1 MKTTYILIAIIV
13 IVLFSLFYRLYRYK
27 YENFIDARVCE
38 LKVPD
43 YREEKVYKLYF
54 NKSTPL
60 TKGGS
65 VLFNENSHREFI
77 EEFLKHLV
85 YANPYF
91 TNLNVYLQHT
101 TDEDGYKTYYYL
113 IKDIEYER
121 LEALN
126 TTTET
131 PTTTAVPIV
140 TDIRSRTFDEVIKG
154 FCSLKLEQSANE
166 DGEMVETT
174 TATVDEDEVE
184 AKKDCVY
191 FAVQINFEISQD
203 MLDKFIRF
211 SLVREESNESYNVV
225 VQNVVNL
232 RDYNSISETFFK
244 LLHSS
249 KNYYFSRK
257 LSKYTETVINRYN
270 ERDEPFPEGT
280 IKLSMPNDDFNK
292 RINVLNKELESNDF
306 DSESLIEEMFS
317 LKKLNLLDIKR
328 DIKDKI
334 FNSVCSGELYIPER
348 LTNKKELIKYLG
360 ELDKKAS
367 NIHEATGLKDKEL
380 VENSRKYAVFHEKY
394 KNQLEELLL
403 NNFKLSDPDTEEK
416 LKDNEEILKSLN
428 NQITNIKKKRNKFK
442 TAFDDFNMK
451 KKVSLQNL
459 ADGTILNF
467 SRIVEN
473 GKFVD
478 KYMILVNDG
487 CLKFNGVSLSIE
499 YDWKYQMRNPQI
511 HFNIEVL
518 ETKKDY
524 LAKMNY
530 IVVDEDRNKN
540 FQLDEIPVVLISP
553 FNLYGKV
560 LVLKESRLF
569 IENCTGRKEEQFRF
583 HFLTDNKCSYT

>member
-1 MKTTYILIAIIV
+1 MT
-13 IVLFSLFYRLYRYK
+13 
-27 YENFIDARVCE
+27 
-38 LKVPD
+38 
-43 YREEKVYKLYF
+43 
-54 NKSTPL
+54 
-60 TKGGS
+60 
-65 VLFNENSHREFI
+65 
-77 EEFLKHLV
+77 
-85 YANPYF
+85 
-91 TNLNVYLQHT
+91 Q
-101 TDEDGYKTYYYL
+101 
-113 IKDIEYER
+113 
-121 LEALN
+121 
-126 TTTET
+126 
-131 PTTTAVPIV
+131 
-140 TDIRSRTFDEVIKG
+140 
-154 FCSLKLEQSANE
+154 
-166 DGEMVETT
+166 
-174 TATVDEDEVE
+174 TATAKVDEDEDEVE
-184 AKKDCVY
+184 AEKDCVY

-211 SLVREESNESYNVV
+211 SLIREESNESYNVV
-225 VQNVVNL
+225 VQNVVDL

-244 LLHSS
+244 LLHSA
-249 KNYYFSRK
+249 KNFYFSRK
-257 LSKYTETVINRYN
+257 LSKYTETVVNRYN
-270 ERDEPFPEGT
+270 NREEQIPEGA
-280 IKLSMPNDDFNK
+280 IKLSMPDNDFDTK
-292 RINVLNKELESNDF
+292 IKVLNEELESNDF

-334 FNSVCSGELYIPER
+334 YNSVCSGELYIPER
-348 LTNKKELIKYLG
+348 LTNKKDLIQYLG
-360 ELDKKAS
+360 QLDKNAS
-367 NIHEATGLKDKEL
+367 KIHEATGLKDKEL
-380 VENSRKYAVFHEKY
+380 VETSRKYAVFHEKY

-451 KKVSLQNL
+451 KRVSLQNL

-473 GKFVD
+473 AKFVD
-478 KYMILVNDG
+478 KYMIFVNDG
-487 CLKFNGVSLSIE
+487 CLKFNGVSLSVE

-530 IVVDEDRNKN
+530 IVVDEDRNKK

-583 HFLTDNKCSYT
+583 QSLTDNKCSYT

>member
-1 MKTTYILIAIIV
+1 M
-13 IVLFSLFYRLYRYK
+13 
-27 YENFIDARVCE
+27 
-38 LKVPD
+38 PD

-54 NKSTPL
+54 NKATPI

-65 VLFNENSHREFI
+65 VLFNDNSHREFI

-113 IKDIEYER
+113 VKDIEYER

-126 TTTET
+126 TTTAIPT
-131 PTTTAVPIV
+131 TSTSTSTSSSSSSSSSPSSSSSSSTTTTGAPTTTASPVV

-154 FCSLKLEQSANE
+154 FCSLKLKPSANE

-174 TATVDEDEVE
+174 TATVEE
-184 AKKDCVY
+184 AEKDCVY

-211 SLVREESNESYNVV
+211 SLIREESNESYNVV
-225 VQNVVNL
+225 VQNVVDL

-244 LLHSS
+244 LLHSA

-257 LSKYTETVINRYN
+257 LSKFTETVVNRYN
-270 ERDEPFPEGT
+270 ERDEPFPEGA
-280 IKLSMPNDDFNK
+280 IKLSIPDDDFNT
-292 RINVLNKELESNDF
+292 RIKVLNEELESSDF

-348 LTNKKELIKYLG
+348 LTNKKDLIKYLG
-360 ELDKKAS
+360 QLDKNAS
-367 NIHEATGLKDKEL
+367 KIHEATGLKDKEL
-380 VENSRKYAVFHEKY
+380 VETSRKYAVFHEKY

-451 KKVSLQNL
+451 KRVSLQNL

-473 GKFVD
+473 AKFVD
-478 KYMILVNDG
+478 KYMIFVNDG
-487 CLKFNGVSLSIE
+487 CLKFNGVSLSVE

-511 HFNIEVL
+511 HFNIEVIKL
-518 ETKKDY
+518 
-524 LAKMNY
+524 
-530 IVVDEDRNKN
+530 
-540 FQLDEIPVVLISP
+540 
-553 FNLYGKV
+553 
-560 LVLKESRLF
+560 
-569 IENCTGRKEEQFRF
+569 RKII
-583 HFLTDNKCSYT
+583 